1 MTRHEWQV
9 WIESE
14 NENSE
19 IVFTIVF
26 EGSYVACK
34 KYYKSNGGSK
44 AGLHMGYD
52 I

>member
-1 MTRHEWQV
+1 MLYNNHIKGIFYITGGHIMTRHEWQV

-26 EGSYVACK
+26 E
-34 KYYKSNGGSK
+34 
-44 AGLHMGYD
+44 
-52 I
+52 